1 MNQYIK
7 KNLGKIISIFLLLQ
21 PILDLLTG
29 LCVNLLDINI
39 TIGIIIRLL
48 FLGFIVYITT
58 FVYKKKSSLYVYLS
72 VLVYSLLY
80 LLGVI
85 IYKDGVVFTELQGL
99 FKVLYFPLILMSLY
113 DLKDEYRISL
123 MTLFATLFMYL
134 ILIFI
139 PNLFGV
145 GFESYEVAKSG
156 NLGFFNSANEISAI
170 ISLLTPIMFIIIKEL
185 KNNFLKVVYILLYLV
200 IILTIGTKTPLLAL
214 MITLGMAFLYY
225 LVVWFKQKKYKAIFY
240 TSTIIVI
247 GLSSLLLILPK
258 TTFYKN
264 IKIHL
269 DFLEVDSI
277 TDVLK
282 DKHLIDHF
290 IFSQRLTF
298 LENKALI
305 YADSSLYENFFGI
318 GYTADKKTTKLIEM
332 DYFDILYSHGIIGF
346 TLVFTIYGLILY
358 NVLKEKTKLTFKNYM
373 LKVSVALIIIL
384 ALLTGHIITAPAV
397 SIIAIILILELYP
410 AKKKNILFTAV
421 SFDMGGIETSLISL
435 LNQFDYKKY
444 NITVVLER
452 KEGILLPRV
461 NKNVHLEE
469 VEVSINSNIFIRKIL
484 NFLRK
489 LNFTILN
496 YNKFDS
502 SSCYATYS
510 YSCNKLAKIA
520 SQNTLFFIHSDY
532 TLIYKNKD
540 EFYEFFNSRKVSDYH
555 KIIFVTNEA
564 KENFVKRYKELKDK
578 CEVYATFAE
587 VDVILKKSKE
597 KIAATKPRGKKL
609 FVFVGRLEDHSKK
622 VSRAINLVKELDNV
636 ALWIVGDGPDRK
648 MYEDLVKKEKLEKLV
663 TFFGMQANP
672 YPYIA
677 RADYVVLT
685 SDYEG
690 FALIYQEAIILN
702 KEIIGTID
710 VSDSQMNLG
719 KDYAFI
725 VSKDEKKMVEEVKEI
740 LKNKGKMKKVDYKQ
754 IQKKRFESLE
764 KLFNEVIN

>member
-282 DKHLIDHF
+282 DKRLIDHF

-298 LENKALI
+298 LEDKALI

-318 GYTADKKTTKLIEM
+318 GYTADKETTKLIEM